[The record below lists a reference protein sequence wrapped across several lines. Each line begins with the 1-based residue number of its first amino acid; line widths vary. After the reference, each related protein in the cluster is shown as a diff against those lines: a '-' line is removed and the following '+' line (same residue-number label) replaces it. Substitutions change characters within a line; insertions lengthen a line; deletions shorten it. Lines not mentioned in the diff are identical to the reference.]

1 VTGIVPDLLLPTA
14 NQIGEAIMG
23 KTDRQWY
30 KLTVRQLAKLTYQDK
45 HPEAILA
52 WDLTRAIREI
62 GGGPKVYYSETSGF
76 RVIDEHDL
84 GKTQLSRTM
93 ESISQPYQ

>member
-1 VTGIVPDLLLPTA
+1 MSKSD
-14 NQIGEAIMG
+14 
-23 KTDRQWY
+23 KQWY
-30 KLTVRQLAKLTYQDK
+30 KLTVRQLAKLTYQDR

-52 WDLTRAIREI
+52 WDLTRAIREN

-84 GKTQLSRTM
+84 GKTLFMQTM
-93 ESISQPYQ
+93 DLNSQPYQ